1 MLQFTLCKA
10 EFIGWSIIIV
20 NLDQPNI
27 DQQSKYE
34 TYDTY
39 DRALERFKELVAA
52 L

>member
-10 EFIGWSIIIV
+10 EQFGWSIIIV
-20 NLDQPNI
+20 NLDHPDIN
-27 DQQSKYE
+27 QQSKWE

-52 L
+52 V